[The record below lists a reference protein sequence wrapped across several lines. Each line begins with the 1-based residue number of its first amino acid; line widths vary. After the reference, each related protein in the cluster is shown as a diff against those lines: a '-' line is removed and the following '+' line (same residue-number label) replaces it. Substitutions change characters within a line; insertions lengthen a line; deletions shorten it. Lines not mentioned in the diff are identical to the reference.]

1 MQFLIAS
8 QVLVLV
14 SLVGYA
20 VWVRARRSA
29 LDRTPQSGSPRT
41 TAHSTR

>member
-1 MQFLIAS
+1 MEFVVAS

-29 LDRTPQSGSPRT
+29 LERAPQSGSPRT
-41 TAHSTR
+41 TAHGAR